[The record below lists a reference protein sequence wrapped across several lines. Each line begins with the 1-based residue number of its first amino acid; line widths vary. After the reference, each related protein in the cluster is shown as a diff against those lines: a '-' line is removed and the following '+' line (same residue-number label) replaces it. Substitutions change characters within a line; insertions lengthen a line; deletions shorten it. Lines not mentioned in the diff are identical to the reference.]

1 MANKDTKTYL
11 SAAVIKPVTVTLTNT
26 NPNTGNLG
34 TEIFATVT
42 GYNGPDS
49 DVVTFYDIY
58 DAGSQTNRTIIE
70 IKGHVDYIFDDINDT
85 IFMDGTCVPIYKL
98 PTPGPTT
105 TLTNSN
111 ACVECGKK
119 ITVLIDNTSK
129 VYDIEFRSGAVQS
142 GGGSDEYYKPIL
154 LRYFNDTEPLYTQ
167 HDSLF
172 IIPVVNSANKK
183 PIQIITFFSTG
194 KQWITHVNTT
204 R

>member
-49 DVVTFYDIY
+49 DVVAVYDIY
-58 DAGSQTNRTIIE
+58 DELGSQKNRTIIE

-85 IFMDGTCVPIYKL
+85 IFIDGSCVPIYKL

-111 ACVECGKK
+111 ARVECGKK

-129 VYDIEFRSGAVQS
+129 LHDIEFRSGAVQS
-142 GGGSDEYYKPIL
+142 GGGS
-154 LRYFNDTEPLYTQ
+154 
-167 HDSLF
+167 
-172 IIPVVNSANKK
+172 
-183 PIQIITFFSTG
+183 G
-194 KQWITHVNTT
+194 
-204 R
+204 